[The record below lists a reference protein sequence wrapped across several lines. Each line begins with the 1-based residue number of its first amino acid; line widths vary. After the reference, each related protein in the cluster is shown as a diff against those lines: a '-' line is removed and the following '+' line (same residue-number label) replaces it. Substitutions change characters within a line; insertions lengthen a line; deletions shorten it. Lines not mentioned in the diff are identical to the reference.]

1 MKAEIKAPPAER
13 GSVCAFRRNAGTLP
27 LERAFDSRASPIEEG
42 RDVLVNCAAFTLSKV
57 AQSAFPGLGVV
68 VLEVGDVS
76 GARQNKAV
84 NAWRF
89 RYLTVF
95 VSACAAEGPV
105 GDIVELTAGVFVR
118 PSLTDHQPFLID
130 VKVTFHQ

>member
-13 GSVCAFRRNAGTLP
+13 GSLCAFRRNAGTLP

-84 NAWRF
+84 NVIGDF

-95 VSACAAEGPV
+95 VSACRRRGGSSRRYSKAYCRCLLYGR
-105 GDIVELTAGVFVR
+105 T
-118 PSLTDHQPFLID
+118 
-130 VKVTFHQ
+130 